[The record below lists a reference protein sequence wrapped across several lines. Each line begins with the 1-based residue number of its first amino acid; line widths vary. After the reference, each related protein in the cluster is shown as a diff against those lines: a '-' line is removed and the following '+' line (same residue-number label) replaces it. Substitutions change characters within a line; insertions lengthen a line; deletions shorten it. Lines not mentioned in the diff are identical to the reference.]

1 MVAVNEINVGVA
13 GRAEQDRGAGCV
25 ASGGMRGRVVDAEVG
40 FDFDDASG
48 EMQLAGV
55 AEKDLAEEVASYA
68 ARAAGEEGASERVRH
83 KSGCSQR
90 GAEAPLFHLLWS
102 ILPRCF
108 EVVEDLLGV
117 AFGFYLGEN
126 VLDFS
131 VGPDDEGGADDAHH
145 FLAVHIFFLEN
156 AE

>member
-48 EMQLAGV
+48 ETQLAGV

-90 GAEAPLFHLLWS
+90 GAEAPA
-102 ILPRCF
+102 LPRFCR
-108 EVVEDLLGV
+108 
-117 AFGFYLGEN
+117 
-126 VLDFS
+126 
-131 VGPDDEGGADDAHH
+131 H
-145 FLAVHIFFLEN
+145 FFLTVSLNPSPDRNLHVFMEYPSPVF
-156 AE
+156 